1 MTAPTLPAR
10 PTLPPSNTTRHQ
22 PVSVVPGPNTAARAR
37 VRTQWLVLAAALT
50 VLAGTLVAWALA
62 RAAARVDVVSV
73 ARPVPAGAVIDES
86 DLTVTAVAFDGPV
99 TGLVPAA
106 SREQLVGRTAA
117 IALEPGTL
125 LTVGMWA
132 DGSGLNVGERT
143 VGALLDQGRFPS
155 GTEPG
160 TSALAIAVSA
170 AGGAVPEGV
179 APMPVRILD
188 ASLTDHGELQV
199 TLAAADADAIV
210 IARLAATDMLVLV
223 GLPVGST
230 PAAGGSDEVTP

>member
-10 PTLPPSNTTRHQ
+10 PTLPPSNTTRTR
-22 PVSVVPGPNTAARAR
+22 PVPVVPGPNAAARAR

-62 RAAARVDVVSV
+62 RAAARVDVISI

-86 DLTVTAVAFDGPV
+86 DLAITAVAFDERV
-99 TGLVPAA
+99 TGLVPAG
-106 SREQLVGRTAA
+106 SRGQLIGRTAA

-132 DGSGLNVGERT
+132 DGGGLGMGERT
-143 VGALLDQGRFPS
+143 VGALLEPGRFPS
-155 GTEPG
+155 GTEAG
-160 TSALAIAVSA
+160 TRALAVAVSA
-170 AGGAVPEGV
+170 ASGAVPEAV

-199 TLAAADADAIV
+199 TLAAADADAVV

-223 GLPVGST
+223 GLPVGT
-230 PAAGGSDEVTP
+230 ATTDGSGEVTP